1 MMSSIRLDELFS
13 CTDRGEI
20 LVAEATDGTLVH
32 IADVPSG
39 LACNCICPGCGR
51 RMVAKK
57 GEIQGH
63 HFAHYV
69 RRDGQTCVSAGETA
83 LHKFAKR
90 VLDGRLEIA
99 LPAMVVEDHGDRE
112 VVVEAERRTF
122 DHAILEKKDGQI
134 VPDVV
139 LLLRD
144 RRLIVEFKVTHPC
157 DEQKIARI
165 RAMDIGAIEIDLSQY
180 RDHVLSE
187 IGDQILYDA
196 PRKWLHNPRELKA
209 REKLEDRAKRRD
221 EEKRRLV
228 ERFRNAYRHRSP
240 SRVAGNGTCETAAQR
255 EGLADLINLPV
266 DGAGCFTVP
275 VAEWQS
281 AVLLTLIGDRKGP
294 FRTRNGLAALN
305 KRGWIDRTFADI
317 ADEIASEVSETGIPF
332 KPPIGAVE
340 AYLRQLEASGFIRSG
355 HTETWHV
362 LGVLRGMVED
372 ARKLRDRPVKRKA
385 EIQRRVGEMLAGLP
399 AEETTSFVFEQWW
412 AAELPGRGY
421 SPRDAATFDEAKWQS
436 FEHALMNIATQIR
449 FSPRHKLDLMGFP
462 YEGELSRA
470 LERKRLEEE
479 ERQRAREAK
488 LEADKAARLD
498 DLRDRAVRQIG
509 EQAQSWLTTA
519 NAGTSGQPPLDAATS
534 ESGYHDAIGALANKV
549 RENEKLQRVRE
560 RKEKAVA
567 ELSTVAHSRYVD
579 PMRADLWMRGKRHEL
594 GGKSP
599 EEFVID
605 DITRQRC
612 MELLPSKRSKY

>member
-1 MMSSIRLDELFS
+1 
-13 CTDRGEI
+13 
-20 LVAEATDGTLVH
+20 
-32 IADVPSG
+32 
-39 LACNCICPGCGR
+39 
-51 RMVAKK
+51 MVAKK

-63 HFAHYV
+63 HFAHNA
-69 RRDGQTCVSAGETA
+69 RQDGQTCVSAGETA

-90 VLDGRLEIA
+90 VLDERLEIA
-99 LPAMVVEDHGDRE
+99 LPEMVVEEHGDRE

-122 DHAILEKKDGQI
+122 DRAILETKDGQI

-139 LLLRD
+139 LVLRD

-165 RAMDIGAIEIDLSQY
+165 RTMDIGAIEIDLSQY

-209 REKLEDRAKRRD
+209 REKLEDRARRRD
-221 EEKRRLV
+221 EEKKKLV
-228 ERFRNAYRHRSP
+228 EHFGNAYRHRSP
-240 SRVAGNGTCETAAQR
+240 SKAVGKGPCETAARR
-255 EGLADLINLPV
+255 EGLGGLINLPV

-281 AVLLTLIGDRKGP
+281 AVLLALIGDRKTP
-294 FRTRNGLAALN
+294 FRTRNALATLS
-305 KRGWIDRTFADI
+305 KRKWIDRTFADI
-317 ADEIASEVSETGIPF
+317 PDEIASEISETGIPF
-332 KPPIGAVE
+332 KSPIRAIE
-340 AYLRQLEASGFIRSG
+340 AYLRQLERNGFIRAG

-362 LGVLRGMVED
+362 LSALRDRVED
-372 ARKLRDRPVKRKA
+372 ARELRDRPVKRKA
-385 EIQRRVGEMLAGLP
+385 EIQRRVSEMLAGLP
-399 AEETTSFVFEQWW
+399 AEETASFIFEQWW

-421 SPRDAATFDEAKWQS
+421 SGRNAAAFDEAKWQS
-436 FEHALMNIATQIR
+436 FEHALMNITTQIR
-449 FSPRHKLDLMGFP
+449 FSPQHKLDLMGLP
-462 YEGELSRA
+462 YKGALSRA
-470 LERKRLEEE
+470 LERKRVEEE
-479 ERQRAREAK
+479 ERERAKEAK

-498 DLRDRAVRQIG
+498 DLRDLAVREIG
-509 EQAQSWLTTA
+509 EQADSWLTTP
-519 NAGTSGQPPLDAATS
+519 NAGTGGQSPLDAATS
-534 ESGYHDAIGALANKV
+534 ESGYHGAIRALADKV
-549 RENEKLQRVRE
+549 SENEKLQRAYE